1 MTTAATGDE
10 PAENAGMVGEEM
22 SGWLR
27 GVDGFEGMLML
38 YKPGTTVGLT
48 FWEGREVAERAL
60 PLRMQFLER
69 IASVASVQIDDDRGL
84 RRRFGT
90 DRSRGRT
97 DPPPK
102 RSS

>member
-69 IASVASVQIDDDRGL
+69 IASVADVQIDRVEAFDVVVH
-84 RRRFGT
+84 